1 MDNFIVRSFFLFS
14 LHHQQTQKTVNE
26 NNEQKVVN
34 LSNSMMGEIH
44 YLNYPRAM
52 PKFVD
57 FTQHLIAPLG
67 NVISI
72 ELQNVQFDQSNCN
85 DNATIEV
92 RELIEYLNSSSTTS
106 HHMMR

>member
-1 MDNFIVRSFFLFS
+1 
-14 LHHQQTQKTVNE
+14 
-26 NNEQKVVN
+26 
-34 LSNSMMGEIH
+34 MGEIH

-72 ELQNVQFDQSNCN
+72 ELQNVQFDQSNCD

-92 RELIEYLNSSSTTS
+92 RELSVNFYIIFISNDVYSYTDS
-106 HHMMR
+106 

>member
-1 MDNFIVRSFFLFS
+1 
-14 LHHQQTQKTVNE
+14 
-26 NNEQKVVN
+26 VN
-34 LSNSMMGEIH
+34 LPDSMAGQIH

-57 FTQHLIAPLG
+57 FSQHLIAPLG

-72 ELQNVQFDQSNCN
+72 ELQNVQFDQSSCE

-92 RELIEYLNSSSTTS
+92 RARRTLNF
-106 HHMMR
+106 HHRIIRNSKDNE